1 MTEPTVWYGQLT
13 TRRKLLARGALLIAG
28 GVAWLS
34 TFLLLPSLALVVVS
48 FVKRDADGVLL
59 WEMTFE
65 SFQRIFGSASGDNA
79 RILIRSIVLALVAT
93 TASVMLAYPMSFF
106 IARGSRRRRFFW
118 AAAALLPLCMNLVIR
133 TFSWK
138 LLLSAQLP
146 PAKIAASLGWI
157 DPGRD
162 IYPSWIAVVLG
173 LVAASLPFAVLPL
186 YVSIDR
192 MDWSLVE
199 AAQDLYASRLR
210 VFLSAILPQTLPGLS
225 VAVILTFVPAMSV
238 FVVSD
243 MLGGAKH
250 WLIGN
255 LIQHQ
260 FGPGRN
266 IPYGAALSLILILL
280 TLAGVTLYRRHG
292 RSMEIL

>member
-13 TRRKLLARGALLIAG
+13 TRRRLLARGGALIAG

-34 TFLLLPSLALVVVS
+34 VFLLLPSLALLVVS
-48 FVKRDADGVLL
+48 FVRRDADGALV
-59 WEMTFE
+59 WELTLE
-65 SFQRIFGSASGDNA
+65 SFERIFGSASGENA
-79 RILIRSIVLALVAT
+79 RILIRSILLALAAT

-118 AAAALLPLCMNLVIR
+118 LAMVIVPLCTNLVIR

-146 PAKIAASLGWI
+146 PAKLAAWLGWV

-162 IYPSWIAVVLG
+162 IYPSWVAVALGMIA
-173 LVAASLPFAVLPL
+173 AFLPFAVVPL
-186 YVSIDR
+186 YTSIDR
-192 MDWSLVE
+192 LDWSQVE

-210 VFLSAILPQTLPGLS
+210 VFLAAILPQTLPGLS

-266 IPYGAALSLILILL
+266 IPYGAALSLILIFL
-280 TLAGVTLYRRHG
+280 TLGGVALYRRNG
-292 RSMEIL
+292 RSVEIL

>member
-1 MTEPTVWYGQLT
+1 MTEPAVWYGQLT
-13 TRRKLLARGALLIAG
+13 TRRRLLARGGALIAG
-28 GVAWLS
+28 GVTWLS
-34 TFLLLPSLALVVVS
+34 VFLLLPSLALLVVS
-48 FVKRDADGVLL
+48 FVRRDADGALV
-59 WEMTFE
+59 WELTLE
-65 SFQRIFGSASGDNA
+65 SFERIFGSASGENA
-79 RILIRSIVLALVAT
+79 RILIRSILLALAAT
-93 TASVMLAYPMSFF
+93 TASVLLAYPMSFF

-118 AAAALLPLCMNLVIR
+118 LAMVIVPLCTNLVIR

-146 PAKIAASLGWI
+146 PAKIAAWLGWV

-162 IYPSWIAVVLG
+162 IYPSWVAVTLGMIA
-173 LVAASLPFAVLPL
+173 AFLPFAVVPL
-186 YVSIDR
+186 YTSIDR
-192 MDWSLVE
+192 LDWSQVE

-210 VFLSAILPQTLPGLS
+210 VFLAAILPQTLPGLS

-266 IPYGAALSLILILL
+266 IPYGAALSLILIVL
-280 TLAGVTLYRRHG
+280 TLGGVALYRRNG
-292 RSMEIL
+292 RSVELL

>member
-13 TRRKLLARGALLIAG
+13 TRRRLLARGSLLIAG
-28 GVAWLS
+28 GVSWLS
-34 TFLLLPSLALVVVS
+34 VFLLLPSLALLVVS
-48 FVKRDADGVLL
+48 FLKRDADGALL
-59 WEMTFE
+59 WELSFE
-65 SFQRIFGSASGDNA
+65 SFERIFGSASGENA
-79 RILIRSIVLALVAT
+79 RILIRSIVLALVVT
-93 TASVMLAYPMSFF
+93 TASVMLAYPMAFF
-106 IARGSRRRRFFW
+106 IARGSRSRRFFW
-118 AAAALLPLCMNLVIR
+118 LALIIVPLCTNLVIR

-138 LLLSAQLP
+138 LLLSAQLL
-146 PAKIAASLGWI
+146 PAKLAAWLGWI

-162 IYPSWIAVVLG
+162 VYPSWTAVTIG
-173 LVAASLPFAVLPL
+173 LVAASLPFAVVPL
-186 YVSIDR
+186 YTSIDR
-192 MDWSLVE
+192 LDWSLVE

-210 VFLSAILPQTLPGLS
+210 IFLAAILPQTLPGLS
-225 VAVILTFVPAMSV
+225 VAVLLTYVPAMSV

-266 IPYGAALSLILILL
+266 IPYGAALSLVLIVL
-280 TLAGVTLYRRHG
+280 TLGGVSLYRRNG
-292 RSMEIL
+292 RSVEIL